1 MVPVPFIR
9 IEQATVDFNA
19 KINAVEYR
27 KTDTT
32 IKVDAE
38 LEAKAGWL
46 WGSARLKVNASF
58 QRSTSEGVNV
68 ERTYSMAVHVRAV
81 QEEMPA
87 GLERILGILEEGIR
101 GQPVAAPLKAAGRRA
116 LGRELRKA
124 KLTLTPQERAALRD
138 RLSTAANDIASR
150 RAPPALF
157 EAARDMGEASAA
169 ALKAVLGQR
178 APEPADLPFAVL
190 SHLSTWKGPLA
201 RLEVAVTAMELKE
214 ATHTLQLELTVRED
228 ALEWTA
234 IEIGGKTEERL
245 VPE

>member
-1 MVPVPFIR
+1 MPLLG
-9 IEQATVDFNA
+9 DFLG
-19 KINAVEYR
+19 
-27 KTDTT
+27 TLL
-32 IKVDAE
+32 AE
-38 LEAKAGWL
+38 L
-46 WGSARLKVNASF
+46 VNARA
-58 QRSTSEGVNV
+58 QADVHAVQVARELYRSNELLRRFPMPRFRVPTIVLRVPCVVKGAAAIEGV
-68 ERTYSMAVHVRAV
+68 
-81 QEEMPA
+81 
-87 GLERILGILEEGIR
+87 EGAIPI
-101 GQPVAAPLKAAGRRA
+101 GPVAAAPLKAAARRA
-116 LGRELRKA
+116 LARELRKA